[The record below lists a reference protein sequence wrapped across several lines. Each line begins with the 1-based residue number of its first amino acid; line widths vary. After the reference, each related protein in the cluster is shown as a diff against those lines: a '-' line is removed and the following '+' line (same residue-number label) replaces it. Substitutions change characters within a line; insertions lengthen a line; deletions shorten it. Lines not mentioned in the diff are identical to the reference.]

1 VPAAA
6 EPSRSSQDSATFPA
20 RAPQKD
26 APAARPAAAAAGE
39 GYLGVVLARQAVVVQ
54 AETDGRLGSV
64 GVRVGDRVTKGMEL
78 ARLVTEDLVQSRIV
92 AESTLQAARADAQKA
107 SVELENA
114 RGRYER
120 RQSASDLFSAEDLAN
135 VKAQVEE
142 GVTAVASAKARVVQE
157 EAHARQI
164 DFRLARA
171 TLRSPIDGRVAT
183 RFLDPGAVVA
193 QGTRVLRIISSQD
206 FLLRFAVPP
215 ERSNALRAGQAVRV
229 KLDTLPVTLSG
240 LISNVAP
247 QIDTASQMVFV
258 EASLDVP
265 GDWATRLQDG
275 LVVHVT
281 AAPAA

>member
-1 VPAAA
+1 
-6 EPSRSSQDSATFPA
+6 RSSQDSATFPA
-20 RAPQKD
+20 HAPQKGAPAPRP
-26 APAARPAAAAAGE
+26 APAATPSPLSAAD

-64 GVRVGDRVTKGMEL
+64 VVRVGDKVTKGMEL

-107 SVELENA
+107 TVELENA

-120 RQSASDLFSAEDLAN
+120 RQKASDLFSAEDLAN
-135 VKAQVEE
+135 VKAQVDE

-157 EAHARQI
+157 EAHLRQI

-215 ERSNALRAGQAVRV
+215 ERSNALHAGQPVRV
-229 KLDTLPVTLSG
+229 KLDSLPVTLSG

-258 EASLDVP
+258 EASLAVP
-265 GDWATRLQDG
+265 ADWATRLQDG
-275 LVVHVT
+275 LVGHVT
-281 AAPAA
+281 APAPAV

>member
-1 VPAAA
+1 V
-6 EPSRSSQDSATFPA
+6 
-20 RAPQKD
+20 
-26 APAARPAAAAAGE
+26 AAAAGD
-39 GYLGVVLARQAVVVQ
+39 GYIGVILARQAVVVQ
-54 AETDGRLGSV
+54 AETEGRLGSV
-64 GVRVGDRVTKGMEL
+64 EVRVGDPVTKGREL

-120 RQSASDLFSAEDLAN
+120 RQKASDLFSAEDLAN

-157 EAHARQI
+157 EAHLRQI

-193 QGTRVLRIISSQD
+193 QGTPVLRIISSQD
-206 FLLRFAVPP
+206 FLLRFAVPA
-215 ERSNALRAGQAVRV
+215 ERSNALHAGQSVQV
-229 KLDTLPVTLSG
+229 KLDSLPLTLSG

-247 QIDTASQMVFV
+247 QIDPASQMVFV
-258 EASLDVP
+258 EASLTVP
-265 GDWATRLQDG
+265 TDWATRLQDG
-275 LVVHVT
+275 LVGRVT
-281 AAPAA
+281 PAA